1 MKKLAVLSAAAL
13 IGLASIASTGAEA
26 GDRRNGGA
34 LVAAGIVGLA
44 AGAMLGA
51 AASNAAAAPPYRP
64 AYAPSPYRTTHV
76 VRSYED
82 DPEVYEEVYV
92 TPRPYRTTRVVR
104 TYETYE
110 PRYYSPGPSVS
121 VGFGF
126 GPRAYGW

>member
-1 MKKLAVLSAAAL
+1 MKKLAVLSVAAL
-13 IGLASIASTGAEA
+13 MGLGAVASTSAAA

-44 AGAMLGA
+44 AGAVLGA
-51 AASNAAAAPPYRP
+51 AASNAAAAPAYRP

-76 VRSYED
+76 VRTYDD

-92 TPRPYRTTRVVR
+92 APPAYRTIRVVR
-104 TYETYE
+104 TYEVYE
-110 PRYYSPGPSVS
+110 PRYYAPGPSVS